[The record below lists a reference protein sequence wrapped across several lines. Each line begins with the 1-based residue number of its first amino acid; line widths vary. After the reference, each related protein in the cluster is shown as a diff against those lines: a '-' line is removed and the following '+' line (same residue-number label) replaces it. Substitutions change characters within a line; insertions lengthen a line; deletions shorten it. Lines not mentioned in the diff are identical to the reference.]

1 MTKELLLKKIE
12 EIDTEIKKI
21 NYQGRNAILDGIVN
35 VDNYFSSDLKIM
47 WALREVNSLDDE
59 GDWSM
64 KDVLMELRDDS
75 TTSGLLKG
83 WSKTFNPI
91 IYTTY
96 GILNNK
102 FWKDIPDVSQDNSI
116 VTSLEN
122 IAYINLKKVSGV
134 GTSNPKEIM
143 AFFKEHNQI
152 IKSQITVFNPDVII
166 CGGTG
171 DILDETLDDI
181 YLEPAERIS
190 ENGINFYLY
199 DNVILVY
206 AQHPNYVGSYK
217 KEMEQIYCDTIINNV
232 LQWKIKFKK

>member
-1 MTKELLLKKIE
+1 MKKELLLSKIE
-12 EIDTEIKKI
+12 EIEKEIKKI
-21 NYQGRNAILDGIVN
+21 SYQGRKAIIDGIVN
-35 VDNYFSSDLKIM
+35 LDNYLASDLKIM

-75 TTSGLLKG
+75 TTSGILKG

-96 GILNNK
+96 GLLNNK
-102 FWKDIPDVSQDNSI
+102 LWENIPDISEDNSI
-116 VTSLEN
+116 VTSLHN

-134 GTSNPKEIM
+134 GNSNENEIRS
-143 AFFKEHNQI
+143 FFNEHNQI
-152 IKSQITVFNPDVII
+152 IKNQILTCNPDVII

-171 DILDETLDDI
+171 DVLDETLDEI
-181 YLEPAERIS
+181 YAEPEERKT
-190 ENGINFYLY
+190 ENRINFYLY

-217 KEMEQIYCDTIINNV
+217 KGMEQIYCNTIIKNV
-232 LQWKIKFKK
+232 LQWKSKYKN